1 MYLFPCDLKVMACLP
16 FFFFLICPFLSSF
29 LPSLFLLYPSPPPV
43 FISRAPPSVS
53 RHSLPSARLHK
64 HRTACSL
71 SLGETPSSKL
81 CFPLRFDSSEVAE
94 LRGDWQTQ
102 ARGKRD
108 KRILFGK
115 VADTPTVN
123 LTKALFKSGMIFM
136 QLTKVGLLSCAFRL
150 PDPLPP
156 RQPPPLLLTERRNR
170 AHSHLKEGNGERKK
184 GVKNPREKRTTS
196 CNFGVRKPSGLAQ
209 AQAWRRAEQQGTLTH
224 APPLF
229 AHTGYA
235 SLKTAGQLLK
245 KPVRGV

>member
-1 MYLFPCDLKVMACLP
+1 
-16 FFFFLICPFLSSF
+16 
-29 LPSLFLLYPSPPPV
+29 
-43 FISRAPPSVS
+43 
-53 RHSLPSARLHK
+53 
-64 HRTACSL
+64 
-71 SLGETPSSKL
+71 
-81 CFPLRFDSSEVAE
+81 
-94 LRGDWQTQ
+94 
-102 ARGKRD
+102 
-108 KRILFGK
+108 
-115 VADTPTVN
+115 
-123 LTKALFKSGMIFM
+123 MIFM

-196 CNFGVRKPSGLAQ
+196 CNFGVRKRSGLAQ

-235 SLKTAGQLLK
+235 SLKTAGQLL
-245 KPVRGV
+245 